1 MVVALA
7 LDSLSA
13 QILVVVANNK
23 KLNGP
28 FKRRVTQSEKSFLK
42 GKWTRG
48 TNYKGV
54 ATP

>member
-23 KLNGP
+23 KLNDSSLL
-28 FKRRVTQSEKSFLK
+28 FLSSKECNVQISMLK
-42 GKWTRG
+42 GHTG
-48 TNYKGV
+48 TNGM
-54 ATP
+54 